1 MNSFVNFIPFIVII
15 IFLFVVPLTSLI
27 IWFRTKDP
35 KNHYLKKLYK
45 VRFYFGIF
53 ALVSFITLDFIFDRY
68 NLFGDPFSL
77 GFPTIHSENIAE
89 LIGRFIGR
97 YGVIYLL
104 FIRKWVK

>member
-1 MNSFVNFIPFIVII
+1 MNSFVTFIPFIIVI

-35 KNHYLKKLYK
+35 KNHYLKLLYK
-45 VRFYFGIF
+45 ARFCFGIF
-53 ALVSFITLDFIFDRY
+53 ALVSFFTLDFIFDRY
-68 NLFGDPFSL
+68 NLFGDPFNL
-77 GFPTIHSENIAE
+77 GFPTKYSGTNAE

-97 YGVIYLL
+97 YGGLYLL